1 MVRHGASGVVDAET
15 RTGRGDHH
23 GEGKLRGRGAAV
35 QVIWDLLLH
44 VVCVSHR
51 GEGDGVAQLS
61 CLDRVTESLLGR
73 DPVAQLSSGQVLGVW
88 HLANQRAQL
97 RPVTPGRLR
106 QRIQHGVEH
115 VPIATLAT
123 DSLPVHRLC
132 GVTSADP
139 SSAFSDLERPP
150 LDARAL
156 RRALQVG
163 QPGSWWRDLTV
174 VGSTGSTNAD
184 LAAAARTGEAGQ
196 PGGAAVLVAEHQ
208 LTGRGRLNRSWQAP
222 FRSALTVSVLVHPQA
237 PMARWPWL
245 PLLSGV
251 AVAEA
256 VRRAAGVDATLKWPN
271 DVLVEDR
278 KLAGVLVERVETPVG
293 PAAVLGIGLNVSATR
308 AELPVVA
315 ATSLALEQASTVDR
329 QTILLRLL
337 RTLEALHAAWTDA
350 PDKLQDSY
358 VRRCSTLGRQVRVE
372 LPDGSAVVGLAESV
386 DTSGRLVVAT
396 SVGRRTLA
404 VGDVRHVR
412 ATQ

>member
-315 ATSLALEQASTVDR
+315 ATSLALSTW
-329 QTILLRLL
+329 TGSLCRL
-337 RTLEALHAAWTDA
+337 
-350 PDKLQDSY
+350 P
-358 VRRCSTLGRQVRVE
+358 ST
-372 LPDGSAVVGLAESV
+372 
-386 DTSGRLVVAT
+386 
-396 SVGRRTLA
+396 
-404 VGDVRHVR
+404 
-412 ATQ
+412 